1 MKNKQMIVAL
11 LAGGLTLATDVQGGG
26 PPETAPAQPPAQPGP
41 PGNLRVQNSPA
52 PRRPE
57 LGADHSYLSAAAL
70 IGRPVRDKLGESIGT
85 VQDLIVNRDL
95 DTVRVAIIKCGG
107 TLGIGATHAAVPF
120 QDLKWSGQDKVFSTA
135 ATKEQIRSASPIPTG
150 GWAFAVNEQWAR
162 KVNRF
167 YGDPW
172 KFDVSELGRPGSA
185 EPAGSREFVRE
196 ALPPQPAIGPGNNRV
211 ADPGTKM
218 PLAAMVADGD
228 LLAQVNQ
235 VIIQFAA
242 GGKVHAAVQKGV
254 VTLVGKV
261 PGPTQKQD
269 LETRIKA
276 LNGVATLIDDHLAA
290 SND

>member
-11 LAGGLTLATDVQGGG
+11 LAGGLTLATHVEAGG
-26 PPETAPAQPPAQPGP
+26 PPETAPAQPTAQPAP
-41 PGNLRVQNSPA
+41 PSNLRVQNSQA
-52 PRRPE
+52 PQGPE
-57 LGADHSYLSAAAL
+57 LAADHSYVSAAAL
-70 IGRPVRDKLGESIGT
+70 IGRPVRDEAGESIGT

-95 DTVRVAIIKCGG
+95 ATVRVAIIKGGG
-107 TLGIGATHAAVPF
+107 TLGIGATRVAVPF
-120 QDLKWSGQDKVFSTA
+120 KDLKWFGREKVFSTA
-135 ATKEQIRSASPIPTG
+135 ATKEQIRAASPIPTG
-150 GWAFAVNEQWAR
+150 GWAFAINEDWAR
-162 KVNRF
+162 KVDRF

-172 KFDVSELGRPGSA
+172 KFDVSELARPGSA
-185 EPAGSREFVRE
+185 ELAGSREFVRD
-196 ALPPQPAIGPGNNRV
+196 ALPPQPAGG
-211 ADPGTKM
+211 KL

-235 VIIQFAA
+235 IIVQFAA

-290 SND
+290 AND